1 MFDDFLAKVT
11 AFRSEGSP
19 FAIAIVVRFKPP
31 VSGKPG
37 DKAIIQADGRI
48 SGWIGGGCVQPIVV
62 REALRAIEEGK
73 AKLIRIAPSQH
84 SETAYG
90 IVDYQMTC
98 HGGGAMEIYIEPVL
112 PVPQLLVFGRSAAAQ
127 ALCKLG
133 KAIGYDVIVAGA
145 DLDGRLFHDANR
157 LIENRDV
164 HDLNFARETYIVVS
178 TQGEGD
184 EEALEQAVLT
194 RVPYISFVASPTKAE
209 KVLQFLAER
218 GIAPELLSR
227 IKAPAGLDIRAIGPE
242 EIAVSILAEIIL
254 TRRSKKPP
262 IQNDT
267 LEAGDARPDATDP
280 VCGMSL
286 DPATARYFSE
296 YRGRTYYFCCPGC
309 KKEFDKKPETYI
321 ATVMAT

>member
-1 MFDDFLAKVT
+1 MFDEFLTKA
-11 AFRSEGSP
+11 AALRGSS
-19 FAIAIVVRFKPP
+19 FAVAIVIRSQSP

-62 REALRAIEEGK
+62 REALQAIGEGK
-73 AKLIRIAPSQH
+73 ARLIRIAPGRRP
-84 SETAYG
+84 ETEYG
-90 IVDYQMTC
+90 IVNYPMTC

-133 KAIGYDVIVAGA
+133 KAVGYDVIVAGPG
-145 DLDGRLFHDANR
+145 LEGRLFHDANR
-157 LIENRDV
+157 LIENWDV
-164 HDLNFARETYIVVS
+164 HDLDFARETYIVVS

-194 RVPYISFVASPTKAE
+194 GVPYISFVASPRKAE

-227 IKAPAGLDIRAIGPE
+227 IKAPAGLDIGANGPE
-242 EIAVSILAEIIL
+242 EIAVSIFAEIIL
-254 TRRSKKPP
+254 TRRSKRPAV
-262 IQNDT
+262 QSDT
-267 LEAGDARPDATDP
+267 LEAGLARPDATDP
-280 VCGMSL
+280 VCGMSV
-286 DPATARYFSE
+286 DPATTRFFSE
-296 YRGRTYYFCCPGC
+296 YGRRTYYFCCAGC
-309 KKEFDKKPETYI
+309 KQEFDKKPETYI
-321 ATVMAT
+321 AAVMAT

>member
-1 MFDDFLAKVT
+1 MFDEFLTKA
-11 AFRSEGSP
+11 AALRGSP
-19 FAIAIVVRFKPP
+19 FAIAIVVGFQAP

-37 DKAIIQADGRI
+37 DKAIIQADGQI
-48 SGWIGGGCVQPIVV
+48 WGWIGGGCVQPIVV

-73 AKLIRIAPSQH
+73 AKLIRIASTRS
-84 SETAYG
+84 SETEPGVVNYP
-90 IVDYQMTC
+90 MTC

-112 PVPQLLVFGRSAAAQ
+112 PVPQLLVFGRTVAAG

-133 KAIGYDVIVAGA
+133 KAIGFDVIVAAPGS
-145 DLDGRLFHDANR
+145 DRRLFPDADR

-164 HDLNFARETYIVVS
+164 HDLDFARETYIVVS

-194 RVPYISFVASPTKAE
+194 GVPYVSFVASGRKAE
-209 KVLQFLAER
+209 KVLQFLADR

-227 IKAPAGLDIRAIGPE
+227 VKAPAGLDIRALGPE

-262 IQNDT
+262 VQSEP
-267 LEAGDARPDATDP
+267 LEAGHARTDAKDP
-280 VCGMSL
+280 VCGMTVDSAN
-286 DPATARYFSE
+286 PRYFSE
-296 YRGRTYYFCCPGC
+296 YRGRTYYFCCAGC
-309 KKEFDKKPETYI
+309 KQEFDEQPEAHTTTLL
-321 ATVMAT
+321 AT